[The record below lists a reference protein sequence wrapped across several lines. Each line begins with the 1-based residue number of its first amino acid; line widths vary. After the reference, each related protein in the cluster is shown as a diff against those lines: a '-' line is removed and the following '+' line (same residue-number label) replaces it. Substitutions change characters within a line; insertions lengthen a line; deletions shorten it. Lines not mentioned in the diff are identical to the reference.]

1 MPDEQKEQSGAEILI
16 RARQL
21 TRVYKVGGEDV
32 RALDGIDLDIAQG
45 EFVALVG
52 PSGSGKSTLL
62 SLMGGLDRPS
72 SGQIFVADLELG
84 AANEKQLVT
93 YRRERIGFIFQSFN
107 LLMMRSAVENVETPL
122 TIAGVT
128 PKERRQRALSLLEA
142 VNLKQRAL
150 HRPNELSGGEM
161 QRVAVARA
169 LANKPLLLLA
179 DEPTG
184 NLDSKTGSDILN
196 LLREAVAGR
205 GVTLI
210 LVTHDPQ
217 VADHAD
223 RIVHLRDGHIDHIEV
238 LRNGDGIKDLE
249 MTKP

>member
-1 MPDEQKEQSGAEILI
+1 MVETMANATEEIDEEAEILI

-21 TRVYKVGGEDV
+21 TRIYKVGGQEV
-32 RALDGIDLDIAQG
+32 RALDGLDLDIKRG

-62 SLMGGLDRPS
+62 SLIGGLDRPN
-72 SGQIFVADLELG
+72 SGQIFVAELELG
-84 AANEKQLVT
+84 AAGEKELVL
-93 YRRERIGFIFQSFN
+93 YRRDRIGFIFQSFN

-122 TIAGVT
+122 TIANVPSKT
-128 PKERRQRALSLLEA
+128 RRQRALELLES
-142 VNLKQRAL
+142 VGLKQRAS

-169 LANKPLLLLA
+169 LANEPLLLLA

-184 NLDSKTGSDILN
+184 NLDSQTGLGILN
-196 LLREAVAGR
+196 LLRETVATR
-205 GVTLI
+205 GVTMI

-217 VADHAD
+217 VASFAD
-223 RIVHLRDGHIDHIEV
+223 RIVHLRDGKIQRIEV
-238 LRNGDGIKDLE
+238 LK
-249 MTKP
+249 TK

>member
-1 MPDEQKEQSGAEILI
+1 M
-16 RARQL
+16 
-21 TRVYKVGGEDV
+21 
-32 RALDGIDLDIAQG
+32 
-45 EFVALVG
+45 
-52 PSGSGKSTLL
+52 
-62 SLMGGLDRPS
+62 
-72 SGQIFVADLELG
+72 ADLELG
-84 AANEKQLVT
+84 AANEKQLVA

-122 TIAGVT
+122 TIAGIA
-128 PKERRQRALSLLEA
+128 PKERRQRALELLEA
-142 VNLKQRAL
+142 VGLKQRAL

-196 LLREAVAGR
+196 LLREAVSER
-205 GVTLI
+205 GVTLV

-217 VADHAD
+217 VASFAD
-223 RIVHLRDGHIDHIEV
+223 RIVHLRDGKIQQIEV
-238 LRNGDGIKDLE
+238 LRE
-249 MTKP
+249 RCSQ

>member
-1 MPDEQKEQSGAEILI
+1 MNDEQNDEQRAADILI
-16 RARQL
+16 RARGL
-21 TRVYKVGGEDV
+21 TRVYKVGGQDV
-32 RALDGIDLDIAQG
+32 RALDGIDLDIAPG

-62 SLMGGLDRPS
+62 SLIGGLDRPS
-72 SGQIFVADLELG
+72 SGQIYVADLELG

-122 TIAGVT
+122 TIAGIA
-128 PKERRQRALSLLEA
+128 PKERRQRALELLES
-142 VNLKQRAL
+142 VGLKQRAL

-184 NLDSKTGSDILN
+184 NLDSKTGGDILN
-196 LLREAVAGR
+196 LLREAVGER

-217 VADHAD
+217 VASFAD
-223 RIVHLRDGHIDHIEV
+223 RIVHLRDGKIQQIEV
-238 LRNGDGIKDLE
+238 LRERGSQ
-249 MTKP
+249 

>member
-1 MPDEQKEQSGAEILI
+1 MLDEQNNAEILI
-16 RARQL
+16 RARAL
-21 TRVYKVGGEDV
+21 TRVYKVGGQDV
-32 RALDGIDLDIAQG
+32 CALDGIDLDIARG

-84 AANEKQLVT
+84 AANEKQLVA

-107 LLMMRSAVENVETPL
+107 LLMMRSAIENVETPL
-122 TIAGVT
+122 TIAGIA
-128 PKERRQRALSLLEA
+128 PRERRQRALELLEA
-142 VNLKQRAL
+142 VGLKQRAL

-184 NLDSKTGSDILN
+184 NLDSKTGQDILN
-196 LLREAVAGR
+196 LLRDAVAER
-205 GVTLI
+205 GVTLV
-210 LVTHDPQ
+210 LVTHDSQ
-217 VADHAD
+217 VASFAD
-223 RIVHLRDGHIDHIEV
+223 RIVHLRDGKIQQIEV
-238 LRNGDGIKDLE
+238 LREPQNDK
-249 MTKP
+249 KPVT

>member
-1 MPDEQKEQSGAEILI
+1 MNDEQRAADILI

-21 TRVYKVGGEDV
+21 MRVYKVGGQDV
-32 RALDGIDLDIAQG
+32 RALDGIDLDIARG

-62 SLMGGLDRPS
+62 SLIGGLDRPN
-72 SGQIFVADLELG
+72 SGQIYVADLELG
-84 AANEKQLVT
+84 AANEKQLVA

-122 TIAGVT
+122 TIAGIA
-128 PKERRQRALSLLEA
+128 PKERRQRALELLEA
-142 VNLKQRAL
+142 VGLKQRAL

-169 LANKPLLLLA
+169 LANRPLLLLA

-184 NLDSKTGSDILN
+184 NLDSKTGGDILN
-196 LLREAVAGR
+196 LLREAVSER
-205 GVTLI
+205 GVTLV

-217 VADHAD
+217 VASFAD
-223 RIVHLRDGHIDHIEV
+223 RIVHLRDGKIQQIEV
-238 LRNGDGIKDLE
+238 LRE
-249 MTKP
+249 RYSQ

>member
-1 MPDEQKEQSGAEILI
+1 MNDEQRAADNLI

-21 TRVYKVGGEDV
+21 MRVYKVGGQDV
-32 RALDGIDLDIAQG
+32 RALDGIDLDISRG

-62 SLMGGLDRPS
+62 SLIGGLDRPN

-84 AANEKQLVT
+84 AANEKQLVA

-122 TIAGVT
+122 TIAGVP
-128 PKERRQRALSLLEA
+128 PKERRQRALELLEA
-142 VNLKQRAL
+142 VGLKQRAL

-169 LANKPLLLLA
+169 LANNPLLLLA

-184 NLDSKTGSDILN
+184 NLDSKTGGDILN
-196 LLREAVAGR
+196 LLREAVGER
-205 GVTLI
+205 GVTLV

-217 VADHAD
+217 VASFAD
-223 RIVHLRDGHIDHIEV
+223 RIVHLRDGKIQQIEV
-238 LRNGDGIKDLE
+238 LRGME
-249 MTKP
+249 

>member
-1 MPDEQKEQSGAEILI
+1 MNDEQNDEQRAAGILI

-21 TRVYKVGGEDV
+21 MRVYKVGGQDV
-32 RALDGIDLDIAQG
+32 RALDGIDLDIARG

-62 SLMGGLDRPS
+62 SLMGGLDRPN
-72 SGQIFVADLELG
+72 SGQIYVADLELG
-84 AANEKQLVT
+84 AANEKQLVA

-122 TIAGVT
+122 TIAGIA
-128 PKERRQRALSLLEA
+128 PKERRQRALELLEA
-142 VNLKQRAL
+142 VGLKQRAL

-196 LLREAVAGR
+196 LLREAVSER
-205 GVTLI
+205 GVTLV

-217 VADHAD
+217 VASFAD
-223 RIVHLRDGHIDHIEV
+223 RIVHLRDGKIQQIEV
-238 LRNGDGIKDLE
+238 LRE
-249 MTKP
+249 RCSQ